1 MLPLVKVES
10 SLQETKEL
18 YKQIIADP
26 GKVFEM
32 MRLDIKKIAERALCE
47 ILKVEL
53 THFLGRE
60 KYERSS
66 HDDPNYRN
74 GSTKKKYT
82 VKDIGELTL
91 EVPRDRKGKY
101 DSKIVKKYE
110 QYEKAIEKDVC
121 MLFLSGLSTRNI
133 ELVSKSILG
142 RKISHGEVSN
152 INKELLTGLDEWRLR
167 DLSNYEIKYMYMD
180 GVFFH
185 MRSGHKIE
193 TIPMLVVI
201 GVTTENRKLFLTIQ
215 QGDKEKASTWREI
228 FKDLK
233 QRGIDKD
240 KIQLGIMDG
249 LPGLMK
255 VFKEEFPHSK
265 VQRCQVH
272 VERNVLCKVSKGLKK
287 EVSDKLDDIFYAGSK
302 AQGIAVFNEFVEKY
316 ESKLPSA
323 VKCLSNVIDE
333 CLTFYNFP
341 EDEWRAIRTTNV
353 IERVNKEFKRRTKPM
368 EILAGESSAYRL
380 LCFVALKMEIGWRSK
395 PINRKIVLPNIKQF
409 TQNS

>member
-1 MLPLVKVES
+1 MLPIVKVEN
-10 SLQETKEL
+10 SLQETKEI
-18 YKQIIADP
+18 YKEIIANP
-26 GKVFEM
+26 GKVFEI
-32 MRLDIKKIAERALCE
+32 MRLDIKQIAERALCE

-60 KYERSS
+60 KYERSNQE
-66 HDDPNYRN
+66 DTNYRN

-82 VKDIGELTL
+82 VKNIGELTL

-101 DSKIVKKYE
+101 ESKIVKKYE
-110 QYEKAIEKDVC
+110 QYDKAIEKDICV
-121 MLFLSGLSTRNI
+121 LFLSGLSTRNI

-142 RKISHGEVSN
+142 RKISHGEVSK
-152 INKELLTGLDEWRLR
+152 INKELLTGIDEWRLR
-167 DLSNYEIKYMYMD
+167 DLSEYEIKYMYMD

-185 MRSGHKIE
+185 MRVGHKIE

-201 GVTTENRKLFLTIQ
+201 GVTKENRKIFLTLQ
-215 QGDKEKASTWREI
+215 QGDKEKASTWREV

-233 QRGIDKD
+233 KRGLDKD

-272 VERNVLCKVSKGLKK
+272 VKRNVLCKVSRGLKE
-287 EVSDKLDDIFYAGSK
+287 EVSGKLDDIFYGGSK
-302 AQGIAVFNEFVEKY
+302 AKGIAAFNEFVEEY
-316 ESKLPSA
+316 ESKFPSA
-323 VKCLSNVIDE
+323 VKCLANVIEE
-333 CLTFYNFP
+333 CLTFYDFL
-341 EDEWRAIRTTNV
+341 EDEWISIRTTNV

-380 LCFVALKMEIGWRSK
+380 LSFVALKMEIGWRSK
-395 PINRKIVLPNIKQF
+395 PINRKIGLPNIKLF
-409 TQNS
+409 TQKS